1 MFVRSLISISSEVD
15 FNRYGGLISIMGDR
29 FYSVKSLI
37 LIILYGGIF
46 IKIRINLNILVVL
59 MLIASL
65 LVSGCAENSADE
77 QESGLEGE
85 VEAVP
90 GDELEG
96 EPDGE
101 PVPVTS
107 ETIVI
112 GTKLFQ
118 ESYITAHMISL
129 LLDDRGYNTD
139 VKENLGGTLVNYE
152 ALKKGDIHSYV
163 DYTGTIYSQILKKP
177 PLEEWDPEV
186 VYEESEQGLLEMDEI
201 VIAAS
206 LGFENAYAIAV
217 DGGWAESNEV
227 STISDL
233 ASYAPDME
241 IGTDPEFATRE
252 DGLPQIDRIY
262 GFTFKNYNPMVPGIM
277 YEAIKN
283 EEVDAISAYTT
294 DTRNDLYELKVLE
307 DDKNAL
313 PPYDAVVLV
322 SAEFEGEN
330 PEVMAILAELDGRID
345 SDTMRQLNGEY
356 DIEKR
361 EARDIA
367 RDFLVEEGLISG

>member
-1 MFVRSLISISSEVD
+1 LVESLI
-15 FNRYGGLISIMGDR
+15 F
-29 FYSVKSLI
+29 
-37 LIILYGGIF
+37 IILYGGIF
-46 IKIRINLNILVVL
+46 IKIRMKLNILVVL
-59 MLIASL
+59 MLISSL
-65 LVSGCAENSADE
+65 LVSGCAENGADE

-85 VEAVP
+85 VEGEVA
-90 GDELEG
+90 DESA
-96 EPDGE
+96 
-101 PVPVTS
+101 PVTS

-129 LLDDRGYNTD
+129 LLEDRGYNTD

-177 PLEEWDPEV
+177 PLEEWDPEL
-186 VYEESEQGLLEMDEI
+186 VYNESEQGLLEEDGI

-217 DGGWAESNEV
+217 DEGWAESNEV

-233 ASYAPDME
+233 APHAPDME

-252 DGLPQIDRIY
+252 DGLPQIDRVY
-262 GFTFKNYNPMVPGIM
+262 GFTFNNYNPMVPGIM

-322 SAEFEGEN
+322 SAEFEEEY
-330 PEVMAILAELDGRID
+330 PEIMAILAELDGRID

-356 DIEKR
+356 DIENR